1 MSSPQPIQARP
12 VARPSF
18 VNPYQTLP
26 LAVGSNMEHRYW
38 MFRLMHSS
46 NYNDP
51 PQVGVD
57 YYRKRGSI

>member
-1 MSSPQPIQARP
+1 
-12 VARPSF
+12 

-38 MFRLMHSS
+38 MIRLMHSS